1 VVLFTTKTQG
11 LVKVVRHLVKIVILW
26 RSVNLVFTRR
36 VIYKEQSVSINVDRV
51 ILKTRKKK
59 NV

>member
-11 LVKVVRHLVKIVILW
+11 LVKVVRHLVKIVILL